1 MKNLNTNALENL
13 KLDLENHVLIVT
25 MNRPKA
31 LNALNN
37 QTLDE
42 LQMVFDYVSKEN
54 DIYGVIITGEGRGF
68 VAGADIVQ
76 MQPYRS
82 EQGRDYAGYAQ
93 ATFNK
98 IEALNKPVIA
108 AVNGFALGGGCE
120 LSMSCDIRLCADTA
134 VFGQPEAGLGITPG
148 FGGTQRLARLVGMGM
163 AKQLIYTAKNI
174 KADEALRIG
183 LVNAVYPLEE
193 LMPAAEKMAETIAK
207 NAPIAVRACKKAI
220 NDGMQVDIDRAVAIE
235 EGLFGSCFETADQK
249 EGMGAFLEKRKH
261 EPYQNK

>member
-1 MKNLNTNALENL
+1 MFAYYIYLIQTNVRFRIKQEEFIMKNLNTNALENL

-82 EQGRDYAGYAQ
+82 EQDRD
-93 ATFNK
+93 
-98 IEALNKPVIA
+98 
-108 AVNGFALGGGCE
+108 C
-120 LSMSCDIRLCADTA
+120 
-134 VFGQPEAGLGITPG
+134 
-148 FGGTQRLARLVGMGM
+148 LV
-163 AKQLIYTAKNI
+163 
-174 KADEALRIG
+174 
-183 LVNAVYPLEE
+183 
-193 LMPAAEKMAETIAK
+193 
-207 NAPIAVRACKKAI
+207 
-220 NDGMQVDIDRAVAIE
+220 
-235 EGLFGSCFETADQK
+235 
-249 EGMGAFLEKRKH
+249 
-261 EPYQNK
+261 

>member
-120 LSMSCDIRLCADTA
+120 LALSCDIRIASEKA
-134 VFGQPEAGLGITPG
+134 VFGQPEVTLGIIPC
-148 FGGTQRLARLVGMGM
+148 FGGTQRLPRL
-163 AKQLIYTAKNI
+163 
-174 KADEALRIG
+174 IG
-183 LVNAVYPLEE
+183 VS
-193 LMPAAEKMAETIAK
+193 
-207 NAPIAVRACKKAI
+207 ACSA
-220 NDGMQVDIDRAVAIE
+220 
-235 EGLFGSCFETADQK
+235 
-249 EGMGAFLEKRKH
+249 
-261 EPYQNK
+261 

>member
-120 LSMSCDIRLCADTA
+120 LALSCDIRIASEKA
-134 VFGQPEAGLGITPG
+134 VFGQPEVTLGIIPC
-148 FGGTQRLARLVGMGM
+148 FGGTQRPPRLIGTGLAKEM
-163 AKQLIYTAKNI
+163 IYTGKHIDAQT
-174 KADEALRIG
+174 ALRYG
-183 LVNAVYPLEE
+183 LVNRVVPAEALLDEAKALMDDILKVSPMAIKYAKLSINKGADMDLMNALEV
-193 LMPAAEKMAETIAK
+193 EKDLVGLCFATEDK
-207 NAPIAVRACKKAI
+207 QV
-220 NDGMQVDIDRAVAIE
+220 GMQ
-235 EGLFGSCFETADQK
+235 
-249 EGMGAFLEKRKH
+249 AFLEKRK
-261 EPYQNK
+261 PNFR

>member
-54 DIYGVIITGEGRGF
+54 DITGEGRGF

-82 EQGRDYAGYAQ
+82 EQGRD
-93 ATFNK
+93 
-98 IEALNKPVIA
+98 
-108 AVNGFALGGGCE
+108 C
-120 LSMSCDIRLCADTA
+120 
-134 VFGQPEAGLGITPG
+134 
-148 FGGTQRLARLVGMGM
+148 LV
-163 AKQLIYTAKNI
+163 
-174 KADEALRIG
+174 
-183 LVNAVYPLEE
+183 
-193 LMPAAEKMAETIAK
+193 
-207 NAPIAVRACKKAI
+207 
-220 NDGMQVDIDRAVAIE
+220 
-235 EGLFGSCFETADQK
+235 
-249 EGMGAFLEKRKH
+249 
-261 EPYQNK
+261 

>member
-76 MQPYRS
+76 MQPT
-82 EQGRDYAGYAQ
+82 E
-93 ATFNK
+93 
-98 IEALNKPVIA
+98 
-108 AVNGFALGGGCE
+108 VNRAE
-120 LSMSCDIRLCADTA
+120 T
-134 VFGQPEAGLGITPG
+134 
-148 FGGTQRLARLVGMGM
+148 
-163 AKQLIYTAKNI
+163 
-174 KADEALRIG
+174 
-183 LVNAVYPLEE
+183 
-193 LMPAAEKMAETIAK
+193 MPAMHRQPSTK
-207 NAPIAVRACKKAI
+207 
-220 NDGMQVDIDRAVAIE
+220 
-235 EGLFGSCFETADQK
+235 S
-249 EGMGAFLEKRKH
+249 KH
-261 EPYQNK
+261 